1 MDELPKFYKA
11 KYIRGSLSEK
21 YIRVIRV
28 KPSAKT
34 VLTPL
39 GLTVAALTTD
49 VAIQK
54 KIYDSGTTLIW
65 KKISWKYLNLLKN
78 LVYW

>member
-1 MDELPKFYKA
+1 MSYQNFIKQNISGGFLPPPPPNM
-11 KYIRGSLSEK
+11 
-21 YIRVIRV
+21 IRV

-65 KKISWKYLNLLKN
+65 KKIS
-78 LVYW
+78 

>member
-1 MDELPKFYKA
+1 MSYQNFIKQNISGGVLPPPPNM
-11 KYIRGSLSEK
+11 
-21 YIRVIRV
+21 IRV

-78 LVYW
+78 LLYW